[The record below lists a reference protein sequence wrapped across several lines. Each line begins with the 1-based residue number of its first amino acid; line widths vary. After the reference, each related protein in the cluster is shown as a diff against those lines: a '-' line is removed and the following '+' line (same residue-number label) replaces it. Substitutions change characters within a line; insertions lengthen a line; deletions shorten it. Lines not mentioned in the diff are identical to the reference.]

1 MLKNLTLNTA
11 ITTKRL
17 LLVSFVLL
25 AIASIAF
32 GQQRPSS
39 TSASSNRSTQQADTA
54 FRSARDLITDGN
66 WPMAVEKFDEYV
78 SKYPNEKNIEAA
90 LYWLAYTQQ
99 KLARYDQ
106 CRSTID
112 RLLQNYPNTTWKDDA
127 RLLLAQ
133 MPATTIAYQDL
144 IGSATTRVVTV
155 PAMESAVVYAPIAPG
170 TPIAVAAAP
179 AQELASEPMIVGFG
193 SNE

>member
-1 MLKNLTLNTA
+1 MSKNLTPNTA

-25 AIASIAF
+25 AIVSIAY
-32 GQQRPSS
+32 GQQRPS
-39 TSASSNRSTQQADTA
+39 SSNRSTQQNDANTI
-54 FRSARDLITDGN
+54 FGSARDLITDGN
-66 WPMAVEKFDEYV
+66 WAKAQEKFNEYV
-78 SKYPNEKNIEAA
+78 STYPNEKNIEAA

-112 RLLQNYPNTTWKDDA
+112 RLLEKYPNTTWKDDA

-155 PAMESAVVYAPIAPG
+155 PAMESAV
-170 TPIAVAAAP
+170 
-179 AQELASEPMIVGFG
+179 
-193 SNE
+193 